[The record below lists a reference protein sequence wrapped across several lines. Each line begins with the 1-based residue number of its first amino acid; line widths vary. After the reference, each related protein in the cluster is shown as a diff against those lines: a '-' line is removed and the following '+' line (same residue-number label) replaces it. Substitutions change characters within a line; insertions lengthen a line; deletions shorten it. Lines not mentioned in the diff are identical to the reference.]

1 MRRSLLTMFLLIMSP
16 PLLASPALQ
25 RVASARIVEAARAE
39 LDARLGDSRAMAQVS
54 LVGTPEDV
62 LVLPGTLTLHVRQP
76 TGRWPRSRVSVPVD
90 ISVNGEVVRSATVWF
105 ALSVHHD
112 VLSYAADAQLGAVAS
127 ALKFVPHDA
136 DVAGLQGNVIADPH
150 DLDGMRLR
158 HSVVA
163 GSPAVREDFEHIP
176 DVDRRDRVQVM
187 VAYGSIQ
194 MQAKGTAI
202 GQGNTGDTV
211 SVLVDGAEAP
221 VRVRI
226 TDKGV
231 VKVVD

>member
-1 MRRSLLTMFLLIMSP
+1 MQRILLAMLLSIAPLS
-16 PLLASPALQ
+16 LLASPALQ
-25 RVASARIVEAARAE
+25 RVTSARMVEAARAE
-39 LDARLGDSRAMAQVS
+39 LDARLGDSRATAQVS
-54 LVGTPEDV
+54 LVGMPEDV
-62 LVLPGTLTLHVRQP
+62 MVLPGTLTLHVRQP
-76 TGRWPRSRVSVPVD
+76 AGRWPRSRVSVPVD

-112 VLSYAADAQLGAVAS
+112 VLSYVADAQIGAAAS

-136 DVAGLQGNVIADPH
+136 DIAALQGDVITDPH
-150 DLDGMRLR
+150 DVDGMRLR

-221 VRVRI
+221 VRARI